1 MESFET
7 EQNIRIEKERIG
19 LLAFVEEQKERE
31 AMLNMFENALLR
43 KQMHLQKRDIG
54 EESHEVNYLSLRE
67 ECDRKERELTER
79 EENLRKKQ
87 RELDDYEKVIL
98 QQEEQEHKKRNT
110 DPYEDLLA
118 KREKDFKQR
127 VLVMKQKEEDLI
139 KREQSLKERELSLL
153 LSKSRVPTH
162 ADGNTN
168 KVEESVKKEVQ
179 KGSGVTELKATVNKE
194 IAATSTEKKSQVTEP
209 LMTITENLTLFPK
222 FSIFSG
228 EDPTPKNEVSFEEWK
243 FEVNCV
249 RKNKSYSD
257 QIVAQAV
264 MKSLRAPAK
273 KALYNMGDSATLE
286 DIMRTLDVQ
295 FGSVTTGIS
304 AMQEFFTASQKQ
316 DESAASWGLRLESI
330 IQKAIDKGYMK
341 KEEKNDLLKEQFWRQ
356 LRSEKLKNATRVHY
370 NTISSFELLRREVR
384 REENEMKKTPGVQF
398 QPLKA
403 GSQQEE
409 NKEDSSDKDAILA
422 RLAELERMLKQRRG
436 PWNRRNQGY
445 QGNRNQ
451 GYQGNRGQGQ
461 NDKKEGEDSKKSE
474 TEKKSEN

>member
-1 MESFET
+1 M
-7 EQNIRIEKERIG
+7 
-19 LLAFVEEQKERE
+19 
-31 AMLNMFENALLR
+31 
-43 KQMHLQKRDIG
+43 
-54 EESHEVNYLSLRE
+54 
-67 ECDRKERELTER
+67 
-79 EENLRKKQ
+79 
-87 RELDDYEKVIL
+87 
-98 QQEEQEHKKRNT
+98 
-110 DPYEDLLA
+110 
-118 KREKDFKQR
+118 
-127 VLVMKQKEEDLI
+127 
-139 KREQSLKERELSLL
+139 
-153 LSKSRVPTH
+153 PTH